1 MERIKKEKSILGAI
15 NDLSH
20 RLVLLLVFP
29 IIISLVLML
38 VYAWK
43 YHSAIRRMEEITN
56 IKTVVSEDIP
66 ERAWNIISG
75 RQTFPESNIYMSI
88 NEVNATIEKITNQ
101 TGKEN
106 RLSLIVARRTME
118 TLQNYV
124 DTIRDNIRNE
134 VPVVENEAV
143 LVEVRDVSAL
153 VDSMLNE
160 YIALEIQSTARMSM
174 SLRIII
180 IVTAVAEVLIVVF
193 AIYVRNK
200 TMKATAE
207 FVRKPIEK
215 LEEVTAV
222 LADGTLDAR
231 ITDTE
236 VTELRNLTMQ
246 VNTMADRLES
256 MMKKSELD
264 AKRLRKAE
272 LRTLQAQINPHF
284 LYNTLDAIVWKAEGG
299 ETEEVIGLTS
309 SLSDFFRI
317 SLSSGA
323 DWIPI
328 SQEKKHIEGY
338 LKIQQTR
345 YRDIMKYEIDIP
357 DEIGQFYILKLLL
370 QPLVENALYHGIKIK
385 RGGGIIKV
393 SAKEDNGYLEFS
405 VKDTGCG
412 MTPEQLEALIESMKK
427 EKPKVSEGGTGGFGL
442 VNVNMRLRLYY
453 NEPEGLKITSG
464 PEGTDVRFRVPC
476 RTKEEIFENESISG

>member
-207 FVRKPIEK
+207 RVVNAVAMPLCIS
-215 LEEVTAV
+215 VAAVSTASS
-222 LADGTLDAR
+222 A
-231 ITDTE
+231 
-236 VTELRNLTMQ
+236 
-246 VNTMADRLES
+246 S
-256 MMKKSELD
+256 
-264 AKRLRKAE
+264 AE
-272 LRTLQAQINPHF
+272 
-284 LYNTLDAIVWKAEGG
+284 
-299 ETEEVIGLTS
+299 
-309 SLSDFFRI
+309 I
-317 SLSSGA
+317 S
-323 DWIPI
+323 P
-328 SQEKKHIEGY
+328 
-338 LKIQQTR
+338 
-345 YRDIMKYEIDIP
+345 
-357 DEIGQFYILKLLL
+357 
-370 QPLVENALYHGIKIK
+370 
-385 RGGGIIKV
+385 
-393 SAKEDNGYLEFS
+393 
-405 VKDTGCG
+405 
-412 MTPEQLEALIESMKK
+412 TP
-427 EKPKVSEGGTGGFGL
+427 
-442 VNVNMRLRLYY
+442 
-453 NEPEGLKITSG
+453 
-464 PEGTDVRFRVPC
+464 
-476 RTKEEIFENESISG
+476 